1 PSRSRTQRSS
11 ARRPPPGPPRLE
23 CCSPATVQCPQAA
36 TTTAN
41 ERLWRGYSGEISMHQ
56 TRPTLGSSSEDSPAD
71 FPLEELQ
78 KHRGRWVA
86 FSADGR
92 RLVASGVTLAEVD
105 ALVR

>member
-1 PSRSRTQRSS
+1 
-11 ARRPPPGPPRLE
+11 
-23 CCSPATVQCPQAA
+23 
-36 TTTAN
+36 
-41 ERLWRGYSGEISMHQ
+41 MHQ

-105 ALVR
+105 ALVRVAGENPEEVLLERVSDGGYILSGSELT

>member
-1 PSRSRTQRSS
+1 
-11 ARRPPPGPPRLE
+11 
-23 CCSPATVQCPQAA
+23 
-36 TTTAN
+36 
-41 ERLWRGYSGEISMHQ
+41 MHQ

-105 ALVR
+105 ALVRVAGENPEEVLLERVSDGGQIVSGSELT